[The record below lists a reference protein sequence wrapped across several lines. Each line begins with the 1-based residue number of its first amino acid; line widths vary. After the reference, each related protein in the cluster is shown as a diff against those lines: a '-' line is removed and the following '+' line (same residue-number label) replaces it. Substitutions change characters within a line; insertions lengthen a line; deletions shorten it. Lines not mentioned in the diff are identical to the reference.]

1 MTSKENPR
9 VALTFVSTPNLRH
22 SVSAPPILIASTHTT
37 DYTCSRCGTVLMH
50 AEQNQV
56 HNLLIHCVVC
66 GSYNETD
73 A

>member
-1 MTSKENPR
+1 MTSIANPR
-9 VALTFVSTPNLRH
+9 VRLTFVSTPGLRH
-22 SVSAPPILIASTHTT
+22 TVSAPPPLIASTHTT

-56 HNLLIHCVVC
+56 HNLLIHCVAC
-66 GSYNETD
+66 GAYNETD